1 MFLMPAL
8 ISMSVTATRLYTS
21 LADFSSSADM
31 YEGLFLRYF
40 PRSMG
45 PIFCSVKVSNLG
57 RGHRVVSNAKRVPI
71 VHVSYEQFSTPQI
84 ATLSLEMSG
93 QPCDKPQGPNFEN
106 TLESGVRK

>member
-1 MFLMPAL
+1 
-8 ISMSVTATRLYTS
+8 
-21 LADFSSSADM
+21 
-31 YEGLFLRYF
+31 
-40 PRSMG
+40 MG